1 MGTLPADELLK
12 LWCKEKLPLEMAM
25 GHVLQ
30 HLTTLCNTVT
40 ALDRTAYRLRAD
52 IDGLIQN
59 KKPAHHQR

>member
-12 LWCKEKLPLEMAM
+12 LWKQEKLPLEMAM

-30 HLTTLCNTVT
+30 HLSTLRNTVT

-59 KKPAHHQR
+59 KKPAHHRR